1 MSDLVPIL
9 VPALSFAAVAA
20 FVFVL
25 AQQYAAHARVQRR
38 LPVPVEPGMVA
49 ERPAA
54 GFAGFVA
61 RHVDEKRFGL
71 DGAARDRLRREL
83 AKAGFFGPMAPT
95 YYVLVR
101 IAGIVVLPL
110 AVYIA
115 TAFIPDMRPLAR
127 VALTSVTALVAF
139 AGPGAYLVR
148 RRRALAREYRL
159 VFPDMLDLLVVCV
172 DAGLSL
178 DAAFERIRGEVG
190 KQCRALGMNLDI
202 MGAEMRAGRSM
213 MEALESLAD
222 RLNLDE
228 ARSFVTLLRQS
239 IALGSDIGEALR
251 VFSDDMRDKRLLR
264 AEEAANKLSVK
275 IVLPLGL
282 FIFPVVLLVIM
293 LPVIVR
299 LLAVMARG

>member
-1 MSDLVPIL
+1 MSESALIL
-9 VPALSFAAVAA
+9 VPALCFGAVGAM
-20 FVFVL
+20 VFLL
-25 AQQYAAHARVQRR
+25 AQQYAGYARVQRR
-38 LPVPVEPGMVA
+38 LPLPSEPGMAA
-49 ERPAA
+49 EQPSS
-54 GFAGFVA
+54 GFAGFLA
-61 RHVDEKRFGL
+61 RHFDEKRFGL

-83 AKAGFFGPMAPT
+83 AKAGFFAPSATT
-95 YYVLVR
+95 YYVFVR
-101 IAGIVVLPL
+101 IAGVVVLPL
-110 AVYIA
+110 AVYVGA
-115 TAFIPDMRPLAR
+115 ALIPDMRPVSR
-127 VALTSVTALVAF
+127 IALTSLAALAAI
-139 AGPGAYLVR
+139 AGPDTYLAR
-148 RRRALAREYRL
+148 RRRALAREYRHI
-159 VFPDMLDLLVVCV
+159 FTDKLDHLVVCG
-172 DAGLSL
+172 DSGLSL
-178 DAAFERIRGEVG
+178 DAAFDRIRGEVA
-190 KQCRALGMNLDI
+190 KQSRALGMNLDL